1 MKSHFLLLLLLIIF
15 GFSSCNNKTEKT
27 KTVAIGSQKE
37 IMQTPLEMS
46 IERGADVY
54 KNFCNQCHRPK
65 GKGIGRSYPPLKGSN
80 WLTEKRLESI
90 KAVKYGLKGEITVN
104 GKMYD
109 NIMQPMGLSNE
120 EVADVMNYIMNSWG
134 NTQENI
140 VTVEEVASVE
150 K

>member
-1 MKSHFLLLLLLIIF
+1 MKATCLLVLLIITL
-15 GFSSCNNKTEKT
+15 SSCNTNT
-27 KTVAIGSQKE
+27 KKDKKIAKIGNQE
-37 IMQTPLEMS
+37 IAQTPLEVS
-46 IERGADVY
+46 IEKGADVY

-90 KAVKYGLKGEITVN
+90 KAVKYGLIGEITVN
-104 GKMYD
+104 GKIYD
-109 NIMQPMGLSNE
+109 NIMAPMGLSDE
-120 EVADVMNYIMNSWG
+120 EVADVMNYTMNSWG
-134 NTQENI
+134 NTQDKM